1 MPFAVGLLVAL
12 SPAVGLHAA
21 IDAYL
26 AGPVKSGAFAG
37 VVLVAKDGKPVVRK
51 AYGLADEA
59 ARTPHRP
66 ETRLRIFSVTKQF
79 TAALVLRLQDQK
91 KLSVDDPVSKY
102 VAGWPAEWNAVTVHH
117 LLNHSA
123 GIDID
128 TLYFWLVEHHPGF
141 WDDPATPPPA
151 YEPKP
156 LLDGPGHTFRY
167 SNAGY
172 TVLSL
177 VAETAGGKPYREL
190 LRDEVFTPLGLTA
203 TGFDGDRAAG
213 YRLAGDKLEPSE
225 QKVGGIVAAG
235 DLISTVDDLLKLD
248 EALGKDGFLSAEARK
263 AVFTPRPLSGGKPG
277 LAYGWSVRTLPDG
290 ATLHRFGGAGS
301 GFTAAVLRLPE
312 AHVYIAILSNREAD
326 GEFPYGPG
334 VLERVRAALGKPAR

>member
-12 SPAVGLHAA
+12 APAVGLHAA

-37 VVLVAKDGKPVVRK
+37 VVLVAQDGKPLVRN

-66 ETRLRIFSVTKQF
+66 DTRFRVFSVTKQF

-91 KLSVDDPVSKY
+91 KLAMDDPVSKY
-102 VAGWPAEWNAVTVHH
+102 VADWPAEWGQVTIHH
-117 LLNHSA
+117 LLAHSA

-128 TLYFWLVEHHPGF
+128 TLYFWLVKHHPQY

-151 YEPKP
+151 YEPKR

-177 VAETAGGKPYREL
+177 VAEKAGGKPYREL
-190 LRDEVFTPLGLTA
+190 LRDEVFTPLGLTG
-203 TGFDGDRAAG
+203 TGFDGARAAG
-213 YRLAGDKLEPSE
+213 YGFHDGKLEPSE
-225 QKVGGIVAAG
+225 QKVAGIVAAG
-235 DLISTVDDLLKLD
+235 DLISTVDDLLKLN
-248 EALGKDGFLSAEARK
+248 EALDKDGFLSAEARK
-263 AVFTPRPLSGGKPG
+263 AVFTPRPLTNGKPG
-277 LAYGWSVRTLPDG
+277 IGYGWTVRKLPDG

-301 GFTAAVLRLPE
+301 GFTASVLRLPE
-312 AHVYIAILSNREAD
+312 SHVFIAVLSNREAD
-326 GEFPYGPG
+326 GEFPYGLG